1 MIILTDLLCTL
12 GRETF
17 LVKVDWVDD
26 WPVFNEGR
34 NITLLT
40 RGRDSQVE
48 RGEPDDV
55 PLEWQA
61 DLKRAD
67 LELGW
72 YQKSE
77 WSPTHRYTH
86 AAVAQVDFGSI
97 YRHTAEEVILAHREA
112 WLPSALG

>member
-1 MIILTDLLCTL
+1 MTVPDMLCIL

-40 RGRDSQVE
+40 RGRESLPMPA
-48 RGEPDDV
+48 EPGNV
-55 PLEWQA
+55 SMEWQA
-61 DLKRAD
+61 DLSRSK

-77 WSPTHRYTH
+77 
-86 AAVAQVDFGSI
+86 
-97 YRHTAEEVILAHREA
+97 
-112 WLPSALG
+112 

>member
-1 MIILTDLLCTL
+1 MAGAPAGLVAGFSSLVSSTIYQKSWCVMTLTDLGEIS

-40 RGRDSQVE
+40 IGRDTLIE
-48 RGEPDDV
+48 RAKPDEV
-55 PLEWQA
+55 PTSWHV
-61 DLKRAD
+61 DLTRRN

-77 WSPTHRYTH
+77 RLSTHP
-86 AAVAQVDFGSI
+86 S
-97 YRHTAEEVILAHREA
+97 
-112 WLPSALG
+112 WLRASGPS